1 MIPEDPSRHSK
12 KPDEPVIID
21 LSAEDVTEAEKSRLA
36 DEPSQTAEAEIE
48 TVEQAETIDSA
59 PETADR
65 PQPEAET
72 ARPVFEPQQ
81 TVEKPRQQPATAA
94 LIAAGIFGGIVA
106 LAGAGSMQYAG
117 YLPGASPAI
126 DNSALTSE
134 IEALK
139 AQVATLVSAPAPQA
153 DTGAIEQRLTTLE
166 QAAANPAVAGDDGVV
181 SALQDKLAGL
191 TETVDRLSS
200 AAGEAQSGTGQLT
213 QRLDAIEKKLS
224 EPQNDGTVART
235 IALTAIK
242 AAIDRGG
249 PFVTELETLSSVS
262 PDDPAVTSLQPFA
275 TAGVAS
281 RADLVKQFEAAA
293 PAILEAVNQ
302 PDPNAGLGDRLLTSA
317 MSLVTVRDVGNV
329 EGATP
334 EAVIARI
341 EDKVKRGDLKAAV
354 TEWDGLPEAG
364 KAAAAGFKKA
374 LDERMQIEDLV
385 NAAVTA
391 GNKQI

>member
-12 KPDEPVIID
+12 TPEEPVTID

-36 DEPSQTAEAEIE
+36 DEPPITAEAEIE
-48 TVEQAETIDSA
+48 AAERAESVESTTEATE
-59 PETADR
+59 R
-65 PQPEAET
+65 PPEAET
-72 ARPVFEPQQ
+72 ARPVFEPER
-81 TVEKPRQQPATAA
+81 TSEKPRQQPATAA

-117 YLPGASPAI
+117 YLPGAAPAV
-126 DNSALTSE
+126 DNSVLTSE

-139 AQVATLVSAPAPQA
+139 TQVATLATAPAPQA
-153 DTGAIEQRLTTLE
+153 DTGAIEQRLTALE
-166 QAAANPAVAGDDGVV
+166 QTAASPAAAGDDGAV

-191 TETVDRLSS
+191 AETVDRLSS
-200 AAGEAQSGTGQLT
+200 AAGEAQSGAGQLT
-213 QRLDAIEKKLS
+213 QRLDAIEKKLA

-249 PFVTELETLSSVS
+249 PFVTELETLASVS

-275 TAGVAS
+275 ATGVAS
-281 RADLVKQFEAAA
+281 RADLVKQFETTA

-317 MSLVTVRDVGNV
+317 LSLVTVRDIGNV

-364 KAAAAGFKKA
+364 KTAAAGFKKA

>member
-12 KPDEPVIID
+12 TPEEPVTID

-36 DEPSQTAEAEIE
+36 DEPPAEVETG
-48 TVEQAETIDSA
+48 TVEQAETVENTADA
-59 PETADR
+59 ADR
-65 PQPEAET
+65 PHPEAEA
-72 ARPVFEPQQ
+72 ARPVFEPERP
-81 TVEKPRQQPATAA
+81 VEKPRQQPATAA

-117 YLPGASPAI
+117 YFPGASPAI

-139 AQVATLVSAPAPQA
+139 AQVAALASAPAPQA
-153 DTGAIEQRLTTLE
+153 DTGAIEQRLAALE
-166 QAAANPAVAGDDGVV
+166 HAAASPAAAGDDGAV
-181 SALQDKLAGL
+181 SALQDKLTGL
-191 TETVDRLSS
+191 AETVDRLSN
-200 AAGEAQSGTGQLT
+200 AAGEAQSGAGQMT

-249 PFVTELETLSSVS
+249 PFVTELETLASVS
-262 PDDPAVTSLQPFA
+262 PDDPAVASLQPFA
-275 TAGVAS
+275 AAGVAS
-281 RADLVKQFEAAA
+281 RADLVKEFEAAA

-302 PDPNAGLGDRLLTSA
+302 PDPDAGLGDRLLTSA
-317 MSLVTVRDVGNV
+317 LSLVTVRDVGNV
-329 EGATP
+329 EGTAP

-354 TEWDGLPEAG
+354 AEWDGLPEAG
-364 KAAAAGFKKA
+364 KTAAAGFKKA
-374 LDERMQIEDLV
+374 LDDRMQIEDLV